1 MKPTVP
7 IFGKTIQL
15 GTAKIS
21 VLLLLFCFLLYGNSI
36 SNGYALDDELVT
48 NTDRQIHPL
57 VDQGLSGIPSIF
69 TQSYSVNKEQNYE
82 YRPLVLTSFA
92 IEKTF
97 FGTSE
102 NWVHLSHF
110 IQILLY
116 FFLGLLLYKTLRL
129 LFDAENP
136 ILILATVILFLSLP
150 IHTEVVNSLKNR
162 DEILSM
168 YFSILALNFSLK
180 YHKANKL
187 KFLLF
192 CTLAITAALLSKK
205 TALPFIAIIPMAL
218 FFCRKLAWKPILLT
232 FISLGLGRLLFV
244 LFRKGLVQ
252 SDKIRDFATLENPLF
267 GQNLIHRIP
276 TFVDTLFWYFR
287 STLLHFNFHSYY
299 GLGGYEIATFS
310 STSFLF
316 ALIFLM
322 GLLFVV
328 VLGFIHQKFRLISF
342 GLLFFLLSIAGA
354 CNLLFPMVGIVAER
368 LVFTGSLGVLVALVF
383 TMDRL
388 QHRFN
393 KPNLSKVMLLGLG
406 LYVCVN
412 GFIVVQRNTAWND
425 RITLY
430 QTDAKDFPS
439 AKSQALLGQELQF
452 LANEA
457 WQNLDTET
465 AAMYLK
471 VHGARQA
478 YETAIKIYPNYP
490 KIQNNLATLYSVYYC
505 DEGAAIKLTNQ
516 ILLRHKDYKEA
527 RLNHLNAC
535 LKAYVVWCKMSPF
548 VVSEKQDYNP
558 SKKINA
564 YHADFGLMNQF
575 EERGKLILKNGLN
588 PNSIQT
594 LVSYARGMET
604 MNTNLADLS
613 PPFATNIDAAL
624 HSLYEG
630 KTPNHNILDTFR
642 KEIVK
647 KDALT
652 IGATAFLS
660 MQRKLQNDCFQSAE
674 EYEKA
679 FPKERY
685 ADLMDRYF
693 MEANDFQSI
702 IRLHKALITKGKG
715 GAKDYIQIGN
725 AYVNLGDQTKAVKAL
740 KKGYDFIAQ
749 SKLQNK
755 TSELQRL
762 QRFIEKI
769 ESSN

>member
-15 GTAKIS
+15 GPAKIS
-21 VLLLLFCFLLYGNSI
+21 LLLLLFCFLLYGNSI

-48 NTDRQIHPL
+48 TTDRQIHPL
-57 VDQGLSGIPSIF
+57 VDQGISGIPSIF
-69 TQSYSVNKEQNYE
+69 TQSYSVNEEQNYE
-82 YRPLVLTSFA
+82 YRPLVLTTFA
-92 IEKTF
+92 IEKSMF
-97 FGTSE
+97 STSE
-102 NWVHLSHF
+102 NWVHISHF
-110 IQILLY
+110 IQVLLY

-129 LFDAENP
+129 LFEAENP
-136 ILILATVILFLSLP
+136 ILILAMVILFLSLP
-150 IHTEVVNSLKNR
+150 IHSEVVASLKNR
-162 DEILSM
+162 DELLSM

-232 FISLGLGRLLFV
+232 FVSLGLGRLLFV

-267 GQNLIHRIP
+267 GQNVIDRIP

-299 GLGGYEIATFS
+299 GLGGFEIATFS
-310 STSFLF
+310 STSFLI

-342 GLLFFLLSIAGA
+342 GILFFLLSIAGA

-393 KPNLSKVMLLGLG
+393 KPNLSKVMLLGFG

-412 GFIVVQRNTAWND
+412 GFIVVQRNTVWND
-425 RITLY
+425 RITLFA
-430 QTDAKDFPS
+430 TDAKDFPS
-439 AKSQALLGQELQF
+439 AKSHALLGQELQF

-465 AAMYLK
+465 AAMYSK
-471 VHGARQA
+471 VRSARQA

-490 KIQNNLATLYSVYYC
+490 KIQNNLATLYSGYYC

-548 VVSEKQDYNP
+548 VISEKQGSDP

-575 EERGKLILKNGLN
+575 EERGKVILKNGMN
-588 PNSIQT
+588 PNAIQT
-594 LVSYARGMET
+594 LVNYAQGIET
-604 MNTNLADLS
+604 MNNGLASVS
-613 PPFATNIDAAL
+613 PPFAQNIQTEL
-624 HSLYEG
+624 NLLYQG
-630 KTPNHNILDTFR
+630 KKPNHNILDTFR
-642 KEIVK
+642 NELVR
-647 KDALT
+647 T
-652 IGATAFLS
+652 QRLS
-660 MQRKLQNDCFQSAE
+660 LSENDFINIQRKLQQDCFASAKE
-674 EYEKA
+674 LAKD

-685 ADLMDRYF
+685 TDLMDRCF
-693 MEANDFQSI
+693 LECQDFQSI
-702 IRLHKALITKGKG
+702 ILVHKARIIEGKG
-715 GAKDYIQIGN
+715 SAKDYIQIGN
-725 AYVNLGDQTKAVKAL
+725 AYLNLGDKTKAL
-740 KKGYDFIAQ
+740 KALNKGRTFIEQGNA
-749 SKLQNK
+749 SNK
-755 TSELQRL
+755 ASELKGL
-762 QRFIEKI
+762 QQFIEKI